1 MKTLV
6 NKNGTKFVRVPD
18 KSKHEIQGIE
28 DLLKNGWQ
36 FTSKAN
42 WKHNCRDVEGKNGKS
57 KKSKSKA

>member
-28 DLLKNGWQ
+28 DLLKRAGNLPRKRTGNI
-36 FTSKAN
+36 T
-42 WKHNCRDVEGKNGKS
+42 VET
-57 KKSKSKA
+57 